1 MKKKTVFFSGLVSL
15 LLTAALSGCGAG
27 SAKGDASTASTQET
41 AEQGARDAE
50 INVVVRE
57 DGSGT
62 RAAFNEI
69 TGVLTK
75 NGDTETDGTFVE
87 AAVQNA
93 TDLVLTYV
101 SGDEHA
107 IGYVSLGSLNDSVH
121 AVSIDGAQANA
132 EEIVAKRY
140 PLARPFHLVYREQE
154 LSAEAKDF
162 LSYVRSKE
170 GQSLVSKVGFLPIA
184 ENGQPYQSTERM
196 SGKITVQGSTSV
208 TPLMEKWIEAYR
220 ELQPD
225 VQIEMTSN
233 GSGAGIT
240 AVMEGNADI
249 GMASRD
255 LKEQEASEVQSSMV
269 AMDGIAVIV
278 HPNNSIQG
286 LTLEQVRQIFTGELR
301 RWSELNG
308 K

>member
-15 LLTAALSGCGAG
+15 LLAAALSGCGAG

-41 AEQGARDAE
+41 AEQGARDAQ

-62 RAAFNEI
+62 RTAFNEI

-101 SGDEHA
+101 SGDEQA

-121 AVSIDGAQANA
+121 AVPIDGAQANA

-154 LSAEAKDF
+154 LSVEAKDF
-162 LSYVRSKE
+162 LSYVQSKE
-170 GQSLVSKVGFLPIA
+170 GQGLVSKVGFLPIA
-184 ENGQPYQSTERM
+184 ENGQPYQRTEKM

-240 AVMEGNADI
+240 AATEGNADI

-255 LKEQEASEVQSSMV
+255 LKEQEASKVQSSIV

-278 HPNNSIQG
+278 HPNNPIQG